1 MHHVC
6 VLQGSPRKEGNT
18 AALTAPFLRRM
29 EERGNPWEEVWL
41 HDKAIGPCTACR
53 ACQRDWSAFGC
64 PQRDDMGEIFA
75 RVLACDLLVLAT
87 PIYSWYCTPPMKA
100 ALDRL
105 VYGMDKYYGAEKGPA
120 LWAGKAVALITTCG
134 YRPEKGA
141 DLWEEG
147 MRRYCKHS
155 QLRYLGMLA
164 ERHLGYD
171 TVFMDREKAE
181 RAARFAAGL
190 CRKLDGGEPAAPSHI
205 PDPGHI

>member
-1 MHHVC
+1 MRVC
-6 VLQGSPRKEGNT
+6 ILMGSPRKNGNT
-18 AALTAPFLRRM
+18 NALRLPFQDEL
-29 EERGNPWEEVWL
+29 EQLGHTVTTHWL
-41 HDKAIGPCTACR
+41 YDLDIRPCTACR
-53 ACQRDWSAFGC
+53 TCQRDWSGMSCAI
-64 PQRDDMGEIFA
+64 RDDVPRLAEEI
-75 RVLACDLLVLAT
+75 LQSDLLVLAT

-164 ERHLGYD
+164 ERHLGYG
-171 TVFMDREKAE
+171 TTFMDADKAL
-181 RAARFAAGL
+181 RAEAFAASVL
-190 CRKLDGGEPAAPSHI
+190 EQLDALPPAGPTRPA
-205 PDPGHI
+205 